1 MQGQILLF
9 AVLWKFVGFNG
20 HSHRCSPGN
29 SLSFRLFRVQEWIWL
44 LVLKVVCREITGMP
58 VIQRGHANARRRSQ
72 RESELCTGWQH
83 LLLVVRGFSCWQSL
97 IWRLTYPAGSW
108 PALLAGMGDR
118 GGWNGGWW
126 ESVLVAAF
134 AENSKPFR
142 PFLVMVE
149 NVRIDCIRDLP
160 VSLTH
165 LLRCSSSLPSSLVS
179 RAGCCGAN
187 AALLLQHGYYVPLTA
202 TTEILP

>member
-83 LLLVVRGFSCWQSL
+83 LLLVVGIFLLTEPGLEAYIPS
-97 IWRLTYPAGSW
+97 RLLACL
-108 PALLAGMGDR
+108 AAGMGDG
-118 GGWNGGWW
+118 GGWNGGRW
-126 ESVLVAAF
+126 ESVLVAVF

-179 RAGCCGAN
+179 RAGCSSAN
-187 AALLLQHGYYVPLTA
+187 AALLLQHGYYVPHTA

>member
-1 MQGQILLF
+1 MNMVVGPKSCLERNNWDACNPEGPCKCKTALSEGKWTLHWLAAFASCSQGIFLLTE
-9 AVLWKFVGFNG
+9 
-20 HSHRCSPGN
+20 PGLEAYIP
-29 SLSFRLFRVQEWIWL
+29 SRLL
-44 LVLKVVCREITGMP
+44 ACL
-58 VIQRGHANARRRSQ
+58 A
-72 RESELCTGWQH
+72 
-83 LLLVVRGFSCWQSL
+83 
-97 IWRLTYPAGSW
+97 
-108 PALLAGMGDR
+108 AGMGDG
-118 GGWNGGWW
+118 GGWNGGRW

-149 NVRIDCIRDLP
+149 NVRIDCITDLP

-179 RAGCCGAN
+179 RAGFCSAN
-187 AALLLQHGYYVPLTA
+187 AALLLQHGYYVPHTA